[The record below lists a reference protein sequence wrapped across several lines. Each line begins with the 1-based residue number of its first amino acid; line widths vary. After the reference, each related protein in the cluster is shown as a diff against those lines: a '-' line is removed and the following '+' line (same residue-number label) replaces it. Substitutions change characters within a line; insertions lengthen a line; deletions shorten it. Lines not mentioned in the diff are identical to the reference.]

1 MLLRKLNCTLLY
13 KKTNKKNLGCCFC
26 AELSHPHLMCCTE
39 KTLRIMVSL
48 LFISLEWWCLPFLA
62 PLVEWGMYGY
72 LHRGSATDFFF
83 PPFLHVIKLFPI
95 FLAKWLLGEAK
106 GKGKHHFVVR
116 NKEGSPHST
125 LMCGS
130 VPGRGGSAVIF
141 LPFWSLPWESYQGLV
156 SEDALIFKKW
166 NSICDTT
173 CDVLK
178 SNNWIQIF
186 DLLKSSGI
194 GNFHPLKIWT
204 RMSPVLLE
212 QGLNNS
218 TSRDLLHYQPFC
230 DSLMLLDVLPNRGEN
245 SGPLSFQNS
254 IFKWISCF
262 SMNIIF
268 NPLTDKDHS
277 NSLWR
282 EQKNLPE
289 GSENV

>member
-1 MLLRKLNCTLLY
+1 MCWTFSPTSDVLYRKDIKDY
-13 KKTNKKNLGCCFC
+13 GFSPVHQPRVVVS
-26 AELSHPHLMCCTE
+26 ALSG
-39 KTLRIMVSL
+39 S
-48 LFISLEWWCLPFLA
+48 IS
-62 PLVEWGMYGY
+62 GMRYVWISSQGQRY
-72 LHRGSATDFFF
+72 RLFF

-166 NSICDTT
+166 NSIRVTT

-178 SNNWIQIF
+178 SSNWIQIF